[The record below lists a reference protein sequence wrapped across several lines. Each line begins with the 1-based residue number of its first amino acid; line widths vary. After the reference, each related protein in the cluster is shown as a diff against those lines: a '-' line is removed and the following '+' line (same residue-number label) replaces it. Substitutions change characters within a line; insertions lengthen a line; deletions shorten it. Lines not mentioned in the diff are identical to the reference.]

1 MTLDDEQ
8 VRIIKEFKKQ
18 GITTNATIASFL
30 YCAGFIEDLLKI
42 FVAQL
47 KAAPNCDDLN
57 IKNEV
62 IKMGQF
68 TLDKLLSEL
77 INMNIDNQENIE
89 YLIEHLKPFIKI
101 RNFVINRLHYVFMD
115 DSTRAEFLIQSFFTL
130 KRKIKT
136 KIKSITDNMVFL
148 DIMNKFIIGCY
159 KKAKERIKDL

>member
-1 MTLDDEQ
+1 MAE
-8 VRIIKEFKKQ
+8 
-18 GITTNATIASFL
+18 N
-30 YCAGFIEDLLKI
+30 IEELLKI
-42 FVAQL
+42 LVAQL
-47 KAAPNCDDLN
+47 KAAPNYDYIN

-62 IKMGQF
+62 TKMGQF

-101 RNFVINRLHYVFMD
+101 RNFVIHRLHFLFI

-130 KRKIKT
+130 ESKIKT

-148 DIMNKFIIGCY
+148 DTMDNNNYIYKALYAICEQEYTALYEDIVRIIS
-159 KKAKERIKDL
+159 KK